1 MIEADNVWYSYSE
14 RAILK
19 GASLSIGNGITVL
32 VGPNGA
38 GKTTLLKVMAGIY
51 RPDSGRIFID
61 GEDLWA
67 CPPSHRIE
75 LRRKVVYVHEKPIIL
90 RGSVFFNVCYGLML
104 RNLDRKEVQ
113 KKALEVMEKL
123 GIKALA
129 WKNARELSA
138 CQAQLMVLARA
149 LAVKPKYLLLD
160 EPLANL
166 DKKNRELVLRLL
178 EELKDRGV
186 GIAVATHDRLLAL
199 RIANKIALIEEGC
212 IVVEGPPEKL
222 KDYL

>member
-1 MIEADNVWYSYSE
+1 MIEVDNVWYSYSDK
-14 RAILK
+14 AVLK
-19 GASLSIGNGITVL
+19 GASLSIGDGITVL

-51 RPDSGRIFID
+51 RPDSGRVFID

-67 CPPSHRIE
+67 CPPSRRVE
-75 LRRKVVYVHEKPIIL
+75 LRRRVVYVHEKPIVL

-104 RNLDRKEVQ
+104 RGLDREEVQ
-113 KKALEVMEKL
+113 RRALEVLEKL

-138 CQAQLMVLARA
+138 GQAQLMVLARA
-149 LAVKPKYLLLD
+149 LAVEPKYLLLD

-166 DKKNRELVLRLL
+166 DKENRELVLRLL
-178 EELKDRGV
+178 EEFKSKGV
-186 GIAVATHDRLLAL
+186 GVGVATHDRLLAL
-199 RIANKIALIEEGC
+199 RIADRIALMEEGRV
-212 IVVEGPPEKL
+212 VVEGSPRDL

>member
-51 RPDSGRIFID
+51 RLDSGRIFID

-67 CPPSHRIE
+67 CPPSHRVE

-113 KKALEVMEKL
+113 KKALEIMEKL

-138 CQAQLMVLARA
+138 GQAQLMVLARA

-199 RIANKIALIEEGC
+199 RIADKIALIEEGC

>member
-1 MIEADNVWYSYSE
+1 MIKADSVWYSYSDK
-14 RAILK
+14 AVLK

-51 RPDSGRIFID
+51 RPDSGRVFID
-61 GEDLWA
+61 EEDLWA
-67 CPPSHRIE
+67 CPPPRRVE
-75 LRRKVVYVHEKPIIL
+75 LRRRVVYVHEKPIVL

-104 RNLDRKEVQ
+104 RGLDREEVRRR
-113 KKALEVMEKL
+113 ALEVMEKL

-138 CQAQLMVLARA
+138 GQAQLMVLARA
-149 LAVKPKYLLLD
+149 LAVEPKYLLLD

-166 DKKNRELVLRLL
+166 DKENRELVLGLL
-178 EELKDRGV
+178 EVLKSKGLGV
-186 GIAVATHDRLLAL
+186 GVATHDKLLAL
-199 RIANKIALIEEGC
+199 RIADKIALMEEGRV
-212 IVVEGPPEKL
+212 VVEGSPRDL